1 MLAPGPVN
9 AFLLVASD
17 GCTVIDAGLS
27 RSAAKLT
34 IRTNVRPV
42 LLTHAHP
49 DHIGGFAAL
58 KSITGAAGYM
68 YPADVTIAISGKG
81 FRPMKAAPGLLR
93 GPHVRAVR
101 PTGGI
106 GRRSA
111 CFFKRWG
118 EMPIAGG
125 LKAIQC
131 VWPLRWPP
139 CVRNGEI
146 RPMLVT
152 RRTSER
158 VESGAGVDWR
168 RCGQGSHPLPNLG
181 WAAGTAYGSKC

>member
-118 EMPIAGG
+118 
-125 LKAIQC
+125 
-131 VWPLRWPP
+131 
-139 CVRNGEI
+139 
-146 RPMLVT
+146 
-152 RRTSER
+152 
-158 VESGAGVDWR
+158 
-168 RCGQGSHPLPNLG
+168 
-181 WAAGTAYGSKC
+181 GTANRWRSQSHSMCLAAALATLCEKRGDTANAGYQANFRAS